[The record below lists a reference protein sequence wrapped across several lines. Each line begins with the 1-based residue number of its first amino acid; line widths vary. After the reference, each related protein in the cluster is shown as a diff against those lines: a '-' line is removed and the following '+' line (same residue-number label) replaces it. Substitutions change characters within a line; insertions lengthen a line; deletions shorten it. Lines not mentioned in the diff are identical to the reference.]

1 MRRKQRF
8 KKGSQGWIK
17 STLRSKVKSYHKK
30 STVPSPSWQ
39 VDLEVNSAPSAVIN
53 TSAPNKSTQMTQN
66 SSIDHHYKSS
76 VEGSTPHSMLSY
88 PLCSMMSSHPMENS
102 LYSLEQMMHEQA
114 DIPTPNV
121 YSLFM

>member
-8 KKGSQGWIK
+8 KKGSQGWLK

-39 VDLEVNSAPSAVIN
+39 VDVEANSSPSAVIN
-53 TSAPNKSTQMTQN
+53 ASSPNKSTQMTHN

-76 VEGSTPHSMLSY
+76 VEGSTPQSMRSY
-88 PLCSMMSSHPMENS
+88 PLCTMMSSHPIENS
-102 LYSLEQMMHEQA
+102 FYSLEQMMHEQA
-114 DIPTPNV
+114 DIPSPDV
-121 YSLFM
+121 CSLFM